1 MMRLLRIRDLEYF
14 IAIAENGSFSRA
26 AQACGISQPTLSAQV
41 RRMEDLLGVTL
52 LERRHGHISIT
63 TEGAEVLAAAREIMD
78 AFHRVQRTTKGD
90 GVLLGRPMRFG
101 LLPTVAPYLAPHFLT
116 TVTELSD
123 NPEITFVE
131 DRTDQLEAGVAS
143 DHLDFAITATLP
155 RANALTAIP
164 LGNERLVVVS
174 RHALPETVSLDRL
187 DRPLLLMQ
195 EGHCFREVVSEA
207 IRRAQLRCEAAM
219 ATRIGPSSFATLVS
233 LVRAGVG
240 DTILP
245 EPYARQSCEAVAGL
259 SVALM
264 EPLTEGRQLYFIV
277 RAGRERYRDVT
288 RLVNA
293 AREAHGLVG
302 GEIPDDPSAP
312 TLGRS
317 PFAPTL

>member
-52 LERRHGHISIT
+52 VERRHGQVTIT
-63 TEGAEVLAAAREIMD
+63 TEGAEVLVAAREIMD

-90 GVLLGRPMRFG
+90 GVMLGRPMRFG
-101 LLPTVAPYLAPHFLT
+101 ILPTIAPYLAPRFLT
-116 TVTELSD
+116 TVAELSETSD
-123 NPEITFVE
+123 LTFIE

-164 LGNERLVVVS
+164 LGDERLVVVS
-174 RHALPETVSLDRL
+174 RHPLPERISLDGL
-187 DRPLLLMQ
+187 DRPVLLMQ

-207 IRRAQLRCEAAM
+207 IRRSQLRSDGAKSA
-219 ATRIGPSSFATLVS
+219 RIGPSSFATLVS
-233 LVRAGVG
+233 LVRSGVG

-245 EPYARQSCEAVAGL
+245 EPYARHSCEAVAGL

-264 EPLTEGRQLYFIV
+264 EPVTEGRQLYVIV
-277 RAGRERYRDVT
+277 RAGRERYRDVI
-288 RLVNA
+288 RLVEA
-293 AREAHGLVG
+293 AREAHRQVG
-302 GEIPDDPSAP
+302 GDIVQGGDAVARSA
-312 TLGRS
+312 S
-317 PFAPTL
+317 PHASKL

>member
-52 LERRHGHISIT
+52 LERRHGHTSIT

-101 LLPTVAPYLAPHFLT
+101 ILPTVAPYLAPHFLT
-116 TVTELSD
+116 TVAELSENSD
-123 NPEITFVE
+123 ITFVE

-155 RANALTAIP
+155 RANALTALP
-164 LGNERLVVVS
+164 LGDERLVVVS
-174 RHALPETVSLDRL
+174 RHPLPETVSLDGL
-187 DRPLLLMQ
+187 NGPLLLMQ

-207 IRRAQLRCEAAM
+207 IRRAQLRFEPAM
-219 ATRIGPSSFATLVS
+219 STRIGPSSFATLVS

-245 EPYARQSCEAVAGL
+245 EPYARQSAEAVAGL

-264 EPLTEGRQLYFIV
+264 EPLSEGRQLHFVV

-288 RLVNA
+288 RLVEA
-293 AREAHGLVG
+293 ARDAHRLVG
-302 GEIPDDPSAP
+302 GDIGEPAGSSA
-312 TLGRS
+312 LANS